1 MQKYDYVIVGAG
13 SAGCVLAN
21 RLSADPSVTVCLL
34 EAGPPDRSP
43 FIRIPIGIIAM
54 MMSRTLNWRYF
65 TEPQRQLDNR
75 RLFWPRGKTL
85 GGCSAS
91 NAMIYTRG
99 HARDYDHW
107 EALGNRGWAYA
118 QVLPLFMRS
127 ENHERGATPFHGT
140 GGPLNVA
147 DLRSPNLLT
156 QVFIDAAAQAGYRM
170 NDDFSGVNQEGIGQY
185 QVTQK
190 NGERWSVARAFLH
203 PVMHRL
209 NLTVMTGV
217 RVTQVLLDGL
227 TATGVACM
235 QSGKAMEIGAT
246 REVILAG
253 GAINSPQLLML
264 SGIGPEDELRRH
276 RIPVRHVLPGVGRNL
291 QDHLDVLIVHK
302 CVKPVS
308 LGISWRNLPA
318 LLAAGLNYL
327 LFRKGPLTTNAAES
341 GGFIK
346 NDASS
351 DLPDLQLHF
360 TPAHLD
366 EHGHTPAYAAETMIG
381 HGYALHVCDLRPKSR
396 GYIALKSSDPC
407 ADALIEPN
415 YLSHPD
421 DMDKLVAGV
430 KAARRILAA
439 QAFDPYRGEEIYP
452 GKEVQSDEQIRA
464 FIRRKAGTI
473 YHPVG
478 SCKMG
483 HDEMAVVDDTL
494 KVHGMQGL
502 RVVDASVMP
511 TLIGGNT
518 NAPTVMIAEKAA
530 DMIMQARDGAEI
542 SLDLA
547 AVAA

>member
-43 FIRIPIGIIAM
+43 FIRIPIGIIVL
-54 MMSRTLNWRYF
+54 MMSKTLNWRYF
-65 TEPQRQLDNR
+65 TEPQRQLDDR

-99 HARDYDHW
+99 HASDYDHW
-107 EALGNRGWAYA
+107 EALGNRGWGYE

-156 QVFIDAAAQAGYRM
+156 QVFIEAAAEAGYRM
-170 NDDFSGVNQEGIGQY
+170 NSDFSGESQEGVGQY

-203 PVMHRL
+203 PVMRRP

-217 RVTQVLLDGL
+217 RVTKVLLDGL
-227 TATGVACM
+227 TATGVACV
-235 QSGKAMEIGAT
+235 QSGKAIEIGAA

-264 SGIGPEDELRRH
+264 SGIGPEEELHRH
-276 RIPVRHVLPGVGRNL
+276 GIPVCHALPGVGRNL

-308 LGISWRNLPA
+308 LGVSWRNLAA
-318 LLAAGLNYL
+318 LLAAGINYL

-346 NDASS
+346 S
-351 DLPDLQLHF
+351 DPACAVPDLQLHF

-366 EHGHTPAYAAETMIG
+366 EHGHTAAYAAATMLG

-396 GYIALKSSDPC
+396 GYIALRNNDPC
-407 ADALIEPN
+407 ADALIEPH

-421 DMDKLVAGV
+421 DMEKLVAGV
-430 KAARRILAA
+430 KAARRILAGK
-439 QAFDPYRGEEIYP
+439 AFDPYRGEEIHP
-452 GKEVQSDEQIRA
+452 GKDVRTDDEIRA

-478 SCKMG
+478 TCKMG

-494 KVHGMQGL
+494 RVRGVHGL

-518 NAPTVMIAEKAA
+518 NAPTVMVAEKAA
-530 DMIMQARDGAEI
+530 DMIMQAHYGLEA
-542 SLDLA
+542 SPDLT